1 MLIHQDLVEFILY
14 MQDLFNSQNSGNIR
28 LYINKLKK
36 KNCMI
41 ILTDAGSISQNP
53 ASINDKNSQQ
63 TRNGEK
69 LIKSI
74 YRNSTINCESPN
86 AFSLR

>member
-14 MQDLFNSQNSGNIR
+14 MQDLFNIQNSINIR

-36 KNCMI
+36 KNCMT
-41 ILTDAGSISQNP
+41 ILTDAESISQNP
-53 ASINDKNSQQ
+53 AAINDKTSQQ
-63 TRNGEK
+63 TRNREK

-74 YRNSTINCESPN
+74 YRNIAFSCESPN

>member
-14 MQDLFNSQNSGNIR
+14 MQDLFNIQNSINIR

-36 KNCMI
+36 KNCMT
-41 ILTDAGSISQNP
+41 ILTDTESISQNP
-53 ASINDKNSQQ
+53 AAINDKTSQQ
-63 TRNGEK
+63 TRNREK

-74 YRNSTINCESPN
+74 YRNITFSCESPN

>member
-1 MLIHQDLVEFILY
+1 
-14 MQDLFNSQNSGNIR
+14 
-28 LYINKLKK
+28 
-36 KNCMI
+36 MI